1 MNSSTLILA
10 TIFICVAMLLVS
22 LVIRNRHKPSAD
34 DVMERMGRFAT
45 REDFL
50 SVSEGSGGR
59 GEPNK
64 AARTIEE
71 LVKGRGIAERT
82 ASLLARADVRMT
94 VGEFLLIRVGAAAL
108 GFAIGFVVLSRVA
121 PALGLLL
128 GIATAIL
135 GYAIPLFY
143 LSFKAKRRRKK
154 FVNQLGD
161 TISLMANSLRA
172 GYSLLQ
178 TMDMVSR
185 ESADPMAT
193 EFRRVVREVGL
204 GISNQEAMENL
215 LRRVPSDDLDLLVT
229 AINIQHEVGG
239 NLAQI
244 LTTIGHTIRERVRI
258 KGEIGVLTA
267 QVQISGYIISLMP
280 IGLAALIFMMN
291 PGYMMGMFVW
301 PYICMPIAALFMI
314 ASGFLIMRKITSIEV

>member
-1 MNSSTLILA
+1 MPVLVLGIVAISVVLLAAALIA
-10 TIFICVAMLLVS
+10 
-22 LVIRNRHKPSAD
+22 RRREKPTAD

-50 SVSEGSGGR
+50 SVTEGSGGKDQ
-59 GEPNK
+59 PNK

-71 LVKGRGIAERT
+71 IVKGRGIAGRA

-94 VGEFLLIRVGAAAL
+94 VGEFLLVRFGAAAI
-108 GFAIGFVVLSRVA
+108 GFVVGFVVLSRVA
-121 PALGLLL
+121 PALGVLL
-128 GIATAIL
+128 GIVTAII
-135 GYAIPLFY
+135 GYAIPYFY
-143 LSFKAKRRRKK
+143 LSMKARRRRKR
-154 FVNQLGD
+154 FIEQLGD

-178 TMDMVSR
+178 TMDMVAR
-185 ESADPMAT
+185 ETPEPMAT
-193 EFRRVVREVGL
+193 EFRRVVREIGL

-215 LRRVPSDDLDLLVT
+215 LRRVPSEDLDLLVT

-267 QVQISGYIISLMP
+267 QVQISGYIITALP
-280 IGLAALIFMMN
+280 IGLAILIFLMN
-291 PGYMMGMFVW
+291 PGYMMGLFVW
-301 PYICMPIAALFMI
+301 PYICMPIASFVMI
-314 ASGFLIMRKITSIEV
+314 VIGFFVMRKITAIEV

>member
-1 MNSSTLILA
+1 MNSSTAFLGIIA
-10 TIFICVAMLLVS
+10 VAVVLLVAALIS
-22 LVIRNRHKPSAD
+22 RRRAKPSAD

-45 REDFL
+45 RDDFL
-50 SVSEGSGGR
+50 SVSEGSGGA
-59 GEPNK
+59 GAPNK
-64 AARTIEE
+64 AAQTIEE
-71 LVKGRGIAERT
+71 FVKGRGIAGR
-82 ASLLARADVRMT
+82 AAALLARADVRMT
-94 VGEFLLIRVGAAAL
+94 VGEFLLIRFCVAAL
-108 GFAIGFVVLSRVA
+108 GFVVGFVLLSRVA

-128 GIATAIL
+128 GITTAVL
-135 GYAIPLFY
+135 GYAIPFFY
-143 LSFKAKRRRKK
+143 LSSKAKRRRKQ

-178 TMDMVSR
+178 TMDMVSK
-185 ESADPMAT
+185 ESPDPMAT
-193 EFRRVVREVGL
+193 EFRRVVREIGL
-204 GISNQEAMENL
+204 GIGNQEAMENL

-267 QVQISGYIISLMP
+267 QVQISGYIISAMP
-280 IGLAALIFMMN
+280 IGLAAFIFVMN
-291 PGYMMGMFVW
+291 PGYMMQLFVW
-301 PYICMPIAALFMI
+301 PYICMPIAALVMI
-314 ASGFLIMRKITSIEV
+314 AVGFLIMRKITAIEV